1 MGKGFIVV
9 YGQHLKSSCRC
20 VVINV
25 YSVEPSGVQ
34 VLKNP
39 NPLKDVEGLAVKMV
53 ELLKPKQPIDS
64 RKQPIV
70 CFGTITEK
78 LFYL

>member
-1 MGKGFIVV
+1 
-9 YGQHLKSSCRC
+9 
-20 VVINV
+20 
-25 YSVEPSGVQ
+25 
-34 VLKNP
+34 
-39 NPLKDVEGLAVKMV
+39 MV

-78 LFYL
+78 WFFFYWALNVLTDYAPVFNALTNLLNAIHKFVKIW

>member
-1 MGKGFIVV
+1 MFSNSVKTTDCFIETTDCL
-9 YGQHLKSSCRC
+9 HLDVFRKR
-20 VVINV
+20 
-25 YSVEPSGVQ
+25 
-34 VLKNP
+34 LKT
-39 NPLKDVEGLAVKMV
+39 VFQMV

>member
-1 MGKGFIVV
+1 
-9 YGQHLKSSCRC
+9 
-20 VVINV
+20 
-25 YSVEPSGVQ
+25 
-34 VLKNP
+34 
-39 NPLKDVEGLAVKMV
+39 MV

-78 LFYL
+78 WFFCFDWALNVLTDYAPVFKSFDQSLNAINKFVKIW